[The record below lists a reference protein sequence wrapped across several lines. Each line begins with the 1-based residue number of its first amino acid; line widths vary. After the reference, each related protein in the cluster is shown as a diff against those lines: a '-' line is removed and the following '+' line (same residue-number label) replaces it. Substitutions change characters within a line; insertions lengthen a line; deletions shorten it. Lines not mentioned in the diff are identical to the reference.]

1 MVEDSRVVS
10 ASVDV
15 DAAPGTVFELIAD
28 PSRQPEW
35 DGHANLRHAAT
46 GQRVRR
52 VGDVFTMTLT
62 NGGDRENHVV
72 DFAEG
77 RRIAWRP
84 APVGGEQPGH
94 LWRFDLEPLADGR
107 TRVTH
112 TYDWSALTDEGRFER
127 ARATTSE
134 SLARS
139 LSRLAAVAESGHA
152 LPALFAG
159 LLVSDLD
166 AAVAWCERLLGAPP
180 VMRPHD
186 DEAVF
191 ELGPGRSLYV
201 ERRAGAPGGGGLVTV
216 FVRDLA
222 AFVEAAA
229 ERGLAPASDEDY
241 GNGVRKVTYRDPD
254 GNEVGVGGASSGA

>member
-1 MVEDSRVVS
+1 MS
-10 ASVDV
+10 ASLDV
-15 DAAPGTVFELIAD
+15 DAAAGTVFELVAD

-35 DGHANLRHAAT
+35 DGHANLRRAAT

-52 VGDVFTMTLT
+52 VGDVFTTTLT
-62 NGGDRENHVV
+62 SGGDRENHVV
-72 DFAEG
+72 DFEEG

-84 APVGGEQPGH
+84 APVGGDPPGH

-127 ARATTSE
+127 ARATTPE

-139 LSRLAAVAESGHA
+139 LARLGEVAESGHV

-159 LLVSDLD
+159 LLVADLD
-166 AAVAWCERLLGAPP
+166 AAVAWYERLLGAPP
-180 VMRPHD
+180 VMRPHE

-191 ELGPGRSLYV
+191 ELAPGRSLYV
-201 ERRAGAPGGGGLVTV
+201 ERRAGAAVGGGLVTV
-216 FVRDLA
+216 FVRDLP
-222 AFVEAAA
+222 AFVAAA
-229 ERGLAPASDEDY
+229 GQRGVEPEGDEDY

-254 GNEVGVGGASSGA
+254 GNEVGVGGAS